1 MYHHIILWPYSNVPI
16 GHSVPKWMRKE
27 IERRLDLINRIK
39 LEPKLVPDD
48 DLILSN
54 AEGISPGTLCRMHA
68 LDEIQILGKKY
79 MVYIRLCKQS
89 Y

>member
-1 MYHHIILWPYSNVPI
+1 
-16 GHSVPKWMRKE
+16 MRKE

-54 AEGISPGTLCRMHA
+54 AEGTSPETLCRMHA
-68 LDEIQILGKKY
+68 LDEIQMLGKIFN
-79 MVYIRLCKQS
+79 YISHLFHDFIS
-89 Y
+89 FIYNYNDSIIFY